1 MSDIAFEVT
10 DLRAS
15 APFAARKREP
25 HRALFVWPVV
35 TVDRLLTEGVMSDRA
50 NALVKELAQ
59 ARAQIAEQVAEIA
72 RLRLR
77 KPAAAEEHS
86 QARHENQ

>member
-1 MSDIAFEVT
+1 MSGRFPT
-10 DLRAS
+10 PSAS
-15 APFAARKREP
+15 ADLVSRELKAQARPDGRGRTADASGFA
-25 HRALFVWPVV
+25 
-35 TVDRLLTEGVMSDRA
+35 SDHV
-50 NALVKELAQ
+50 ALVKELAQ

-86 QARHENQ
+86 QARHETSEPR

>member
-1 MSDIAFEVT
+1 
-10 DLRAS
+10 
-15 APFAARKREP
+15 
-25 HRALFVWPVV
+25 
-35 TVDRLLTEGVMSDRA
+35 MSDRT
-50 NALVKELAQ
+50 NALVKELSQ

-86 QARHENQ
+86 QAGHENQ